1 MEQPTVP
8 IAMNPLRARAGQL
21 YTSADDMAKDAI
33 AKARSRVAA
42 VYEDSKGAVGRMR
55 GVFDAGRAAVSA
67 RMVES
72 VCAVQSVI
80 VTGVDR
86 VTATTEVARKRVAD
100 ARDIAVGLATSSLDT
115 ATRVLATLDITART
129 QAALEG
135 TKNHMAAGRTYM
147 GDQARFARERAQ
159 IAMEQASARATKLR
173 TGVGETVSQKSFQ
186 ATAAASAGG
195 AVFLGA
201 GGGAA
206 GLATGA
212 ALGAASGLPLALFT
226 FGLSIPVGAALGGGT
241 GLVVGTTVGATTGA
255 VSGGAAGYGV
265 YSKRDEIRNAA
276 GNAMLK
282 AGDSAEIVRGK
293 AATGVTY
300 MKDAALAARS
310 RLLRPSTGGSGEAQ
324 D

>member
-1 MEQPTVP
+1 M
-8 IAMNPLRARAGQL
+8 
-21 YTSADDMAKDAI
+21 
-33 AKARSRVAA
+33 ARSRMTA
-42 VYEDSKGAVGRMR
+42 VYEGSLGAVGRVR
-55 GVFDAGRAAVSA
+55 SAVDAGRDALRTRVAQSVSA
-67 RMVES
+67 
-72 VCAVQSVI
+72 AQW
-80 VTGVDR
+80 VTGAGITR
-86 VTATTEVARKRVAD
+86 VTAAAEAAGKRVAD
-100 ARDIAVGLATSSLDT
+100 ARSTVESFAISSMDMAGATLRDVRTRGVRAVATG
-115 ATRVLATLDITART
+115 VLANMELTARA

-135 TKNHMAAGRTYM
+135 TKARMEAGRTYM
-147 GDQARFARERAQ
+147 GDKAGLAKERAQ

-173 TGVGETVSQKSFQ
+173 ADVGETVSQKSFQ